1 MTIQFRGYNGKS
13 EMQEAREPSLRMTC
27 FGSVAISPLLLF
39 AFEEGGGLEG
49 AEDAGGQGSFLG

>member
-1 MTIQFRGYNGKS
+1 M
-13 EMQEAREPSLRMTC
+13 

-49 AEDAGGQGSFLG
+49 AEDAGGQGSIPGIARAVGPNAFARG

>member
-1 MTIQFRGYNGKS
+1 M
-13 EMQEAREPSLRMTC
+13 